1 MDGMFRYALF
11 ILTAAAAG
19 MKTAAPVRETARA
32 AATSPASW
40 KPAGERR

>member
-11 ILTAAAAG
+11 IPVAAVAG
-19 MKTAAPVRETARA
+19 MKTAAPVREPARA
-32 AATSPASW
+32 AAASTASW

>member
-1 MDGMFRYALF
+1 MFLYALF
-11 ILTAAAAG
+11 ILAAVAAG
-19 MKTAAPVRETARA
+19 TKTAAPVRESARA